1 MFGKLFDPTYKEFK
15 KCSKVA
21 EAVVALEDEYKKLTD
36 EELKAK
42 TPEFKKRLEKGETLD
57 DIMVEAF
64 ATAREA
70 ASRVLG
76 LTPFKVQII
85 GAAAMHFGNIA
96 EMKTGEGKTLTS
108 VLVAYLNALPGKG
121 VHIVTVNEYLASRD
135 ATEMGEVHKFLG
147 LTVGLNLRELDSEQ
161 KREQY
166 YCDITYSTNS
176 ELGFDYLRDHMVL
189 YKEQMVQRPEM
200 NFAIVDEVDSIL
212 IDEARTPLIISGGE
226 KKGPNLYVQAN
237 SFAKCLHQEDYEIDV
252 KDRHVALTES
262 GMSKAE
268 KYFNVDN
275 LYDVKNVTIVHHI
288 NNALRANYI
297 MEKDKDYVVHEGAIV
312 IVDPFTG
319 RLMVGRQWSDG
330 LHQAIEAKENVQI
343 KKETRT
349 LATITYQNY
358 FRMYK
363 KLAGMTGTAK
373 TEEEE
378 FRNIYNMFV
387 VEIPTNVPVIRI
399 DEPDLI
405 FRSMKAK
412 YLAIAK
418 DIKERHEKGQPVL
431 VGTVSIENSEK
442 LSNILKRE
450 GIKHEVLN
458 AKYHEKEAEIIAQAG
473 KYGAVTIATNMAG
486 RGTDIMLGGN
496 SEFLAKQEMRK
507 QGYSDELIEQ
517 ANAHNETEDEEILKA
532 RETFNKYQNKFE
544 EEIKEEKEKVLAAG
558 GLKIIGTERHESRRI
573 DNQLRGR
580 SGRQGDPGESR
591 FYIALDDDLM
601 KIFGGDMITS
611 VYNTLKADENMPI
624 EMGLLSKTVENAQ
637 KRVEGQHFSIRKHV
651 LQYDD
656 VMNTQR
662 EIIYSQR
669 REVLDGK
676 DLKEKIQ
683 KMMHSVI
690 EEIILTHE
698 TEEGLD
704 KEGVKT
710 EVKAILDI
718 ELNDVN
724 DNTQELIEELYNKV
738 IENYTAKE
746 KEIGEQTLR
755 ELERVVML
763 KVVDQKWMDHI
774 DAMDELKD
782 GIGLRAYGQKDP
794 VALYKLEGFDMF
806 EQMTNDIK
814 IDVVKILTHLQ
825 GPQKVER
832 KQTVKITGEGLK
844 QDRETAVP
852 NKSQNAPNTPVKNE
866 GPQVGRND
874 QCPCRKPERS
884 IRIAVENNCN

>member
-431 VGTVSIENSEK
+431 VGTISIESSEL
-442 LSNILKRE
+442 LSNLLKRN
-450 GIKHEVLN
+450 GIPHSVLN
-458 AKYHEKEAEIIAQAG
+458 AKQHEREAEIIAKAG
-473 KYGAVTIATNMAG
+473 QKGSVTIATNMAG
-486 RGTDIMLGGN
+486 RGTDIKLGEGVRELGG
-496 SEFLAKQEMRK
+496 LA
-507 QGYSDELIEQ
+507 
-517 ANAHNETEDEEILKA
+517 
-532 RETFNKYQNKFE
+532 
-544 EEIKEEKEKVLAAG
+544 V
-558 GLKIIGTERHESRRI
+558 IGTERHEARRI

-580 SGRQGDPGESR
+580 SGRQGDPGYSR
-591 FYIALDDDLM
+591 FYLSAQDELM
-601 KIFGGDMITS
+601 IRFGGDRFERLLGMIA
-611 VYNTLKADENMPI
+611 NPDADGYETPL
-624 EMGLLSKTVENAQ
+624 ESKMFSRFVESAQ
-637 KRVEGQHFSIRKHV
+637 KKVEGANYDSRKNVVEYDEVLRKQREVIYGQRKDILFLDDMEPTIRKMIKNVVKRNIGGYIVHEKKNSEV
-651 LQYDD
+651 DA
-656 VMNTQR
+656 VRFMNEFASKFFNRGKIT
-662 EIIYSQR
+662 ID
-669 REVLDGK
+669 EV
-676 DLKEKIQ
+676 
-683 KMMHSVI
+683 
-690 EEIILTHE
+690 
-698 TEEGLD
+698 EGLN
-704 KEGVKT
+704 E
-710 EVKAILDI
+710 EQLS
-718 ELNDVN
+718 
-724 DNTQELIEELYNKV
+724 ELIENKF
-738 IENYTAKE
+738 IE
-746 KEIGEQTLR
+746 
-755 ELERVVML
+755 ELENKKTQVPNEVFQEFL
-763 KVVDQKWMDHI
+763 KVVLLRVVDIDQMSN
-774 DAMDELKD
+774 LRQS
-782 GIGLRAYGQKDP
+782 IGLQSYAQINPLREYQQIAF
-794 VALYKLEGFDMF
+794 ETFNDMIATINDEVVLNVNRVILRENLQRE
-806 EQMTNDIK
+806 EQAKVTGTNAGAD
-814 IDVVKILTHLQ
+814 
-825 GPQKVER
+825 
-832 KQTVKITGEGLK
+832 
-844 QDRETAVP
+844 ETAKRKPVV
-852 NKSQNAPNTPVKNE
+852 NKDKK
-866 GPQVGRND
+866 VGRND
-874 QCPCRKPERS
+874 PCPCGSGKKYKYCCGMNEK
-884 IRIAVENNCN
+884 